1 MFEIVVHRILVVFS
15 ESRLIQNKLF
25 LNMKLLV
32 HTTSNC
38 QIDDRNHAL
47 LGINNVVA
55 IAKDVG
61 VEKLVF

>member
-1 MFEIVVHRILVVFS
+1 MVPL
-15 ESRLIQNKLF
+15 
-25 LNMKLLV
+25 LNMNFLV
-32 HTTSNC
+32 CTTSIC

>member
-25 LNMKLLV
+25 WNMKLLV

-38 QIDDRNHAL
+38 QIDDRNHSL